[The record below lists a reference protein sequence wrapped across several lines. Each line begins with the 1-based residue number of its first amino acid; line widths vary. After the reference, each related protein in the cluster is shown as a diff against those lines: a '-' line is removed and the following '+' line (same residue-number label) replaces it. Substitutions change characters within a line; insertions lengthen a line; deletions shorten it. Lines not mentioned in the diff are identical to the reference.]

1 MKVGDTIPVMIA
13 GQEVVRA
20 KVTEMG
26 DGTAT
31 LLIPGTIAVMSVR
44 TELAPPEPV
53 EGETEHV
60 ITGVE
65 APVQAQEAP
74 KAENAPQA
82 PEAQNVPATETVE
95 TSSTQGTEQ
104 TEAGNGQTD

>member
-53 EGETEHV
+53 GSETEHI

-65 APVQAQEAP
+65 APVA
-74 KAENAPQA
+74 A
-82 PEAQNVPATETVE
+82 PEAQNVPATEAQNVPE
-95 TSSTQGTEQ
+95 PSSTDTPAVENVEQ